1 MVFVQASWA
10 NCLFAIN
17 ETYVL
22 KMLII
27 TLKLPDVI
35 FLNGGGQLDQIFNRY
50 KLLLFTITIYRPFNI
65 QQALTMGKD
74 RTKGR

>member
-27 TLKLPDVI
+27 ITLKLPDII
-35 FLNGGGQLDQIFNRY
+35 FLNGGQLDQIFNHE
-50 KLLLFTITIYRPFNI
+50 
-65 QQALTMGKD
+65 
-74 RTKGR
+74 

>member
-27 TLKLPDVI
+27 ITLKLPDII
-35 FLNGGGQLDQIFNRY
+35 FLNGGQLDQIFNHEY
-50 KLLLFTITIYRPFNI
+50 KTSSVYQYYRPFNI
-65 QQALTMGKD
+65 EQALTMGKE
-74 RTKGR
+74 

>member
-22 KMLII
+22 KMLIFI
-27 TLKLPDVI
+27 TLKLPDVT
-35 FLNGGGQLDQIFNRY
+35 FLNGGGPLDQIFN
-50 KLLLFTITIYRPFNI
+50 
-65 QQALTMGKD
+65 QE
-74 RTKGR
+74 